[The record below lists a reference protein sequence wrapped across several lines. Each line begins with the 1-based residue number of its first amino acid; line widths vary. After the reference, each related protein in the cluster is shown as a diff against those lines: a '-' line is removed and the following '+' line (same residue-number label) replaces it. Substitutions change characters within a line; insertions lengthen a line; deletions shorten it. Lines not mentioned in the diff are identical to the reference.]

1 MTPTFARSWVSD
13 TVAWLA
19 IALGAG
25 GSVFLAVSGWLGVPH
40 HFLSPAIL
48 AAATVFGSVLL
59 VTRGAGVRA
68 AGARDARE
76 SGASHLTLFTGGE
89 FARPGVRGHRA
100 LKRGILLAF
109 DDGSLVWREARS
121 PVLVPI
127 DRRLIADVRVSRRR
141 LQYPALEIEMGDGWV
156 WRFMMLKPEGPTWRL
171 GASSAEARAISM
183 AIRELRGDDASFEK
197 PSDIQAEPV
206 PLRPLAR
213 KEAAVLRTLLSQ
225 PFDGRVELA
234 EQVAGLRV
242 GALDEQGSLR
252 LRTSGGSLS
261 AGAYRVPVEASYT
274 DADGVVAHV
283 LLHVLN
289 GRLHEL
295 EVYREDGGQV
305 LTSAAQAGDLR
316 AHTTSVEV

>member
-1 MTPTFARSWVSD
+1 MNPTFARWWVSD
-13 TVAWLA
+13 AVAWLA
-19 IALGAG
+19 IALGAVG
-25 GSVFLAVSGWLGVPH
+25 TVLLAVSGWPGAPRHALTPV
-40 HFLSPAIL
+40 IL
-48 AAATVFGSVLL
+48 AAATVVGSVLL
-59 VTRGAGVRA
+59 LMRGAGVRA
-68 AGARDARE
+68 AGARDAMQ
-76 SGASHLTLFTGGE
+76 SGASHLTMFTSGV
-89 FARPGVRGHRA
+89 FARPGLRGHRA

-109 DDGSLVWREARS
+109 DDGSLVWREVRS

-141 LQYPALEIEMGDGWV
+141 LQYPELEIEMSDGWM
-156 WRFMMLKPEGPTWRL
+156 WRFVLLKPEGPTWRL
-171 GASSAEARAISM
+171 GASSAEARIISM
-183 AIRELRGDDASFEK
+183 ALRELRGDGASCEQS
-197 PSDIQAEPV
+197 SDIQTDSAE
-206 PLRPLAR
+206 LRPLAR

-225 PFDGRVELA
+225 PFDGRVELV

-252 LRTSGGSLS
+252 LQTSGGSMS
-261 AGAYRVPVEASYT
+261 AAAYRVPVEASYT

-316 AHTTSVEV
+316 AHEPSVEI